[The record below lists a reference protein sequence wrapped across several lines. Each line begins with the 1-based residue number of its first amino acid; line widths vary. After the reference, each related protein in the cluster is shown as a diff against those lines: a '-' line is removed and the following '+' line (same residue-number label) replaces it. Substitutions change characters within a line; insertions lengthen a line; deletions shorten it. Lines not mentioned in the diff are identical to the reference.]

1 MLHLRLFGEDY
12 NHNKHLLVPS
22 RQLHTCLKL
31 TIKMVRLYFSKTF
44 GAGTSWTT
52 FSLFDKI
59 LLLWWHTEKYNFGGS
74 WDKYKSLFKI
84 FRPLSNF
91 SSSEKALSHWYFS
104 KRLLIFF
111 KTKVLIY
118 SYFQLMGNDE
128 IILPAKTFTLERRDF
143 KVSLFSY

>member
-1 MLHLRLFGEDY
+1 
-12 NHNKHLLVPS
+12 
-22 RQLHTCLKL
+22 
-31 TIKMVRLYFSKTF
+31 MVRLYFSKTF

-74 WDKYKSLFKI
+74 WDEYKSLFKI

-91 SSSEKALSHWYFS
+91 TKTEKALSNWYFS

-111 KTKVLIY
+111 KTKVWIY